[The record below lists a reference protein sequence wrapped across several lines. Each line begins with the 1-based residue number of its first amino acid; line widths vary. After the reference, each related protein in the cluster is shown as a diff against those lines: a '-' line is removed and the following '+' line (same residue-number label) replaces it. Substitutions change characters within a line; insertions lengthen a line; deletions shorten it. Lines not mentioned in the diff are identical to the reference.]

1 MMYIKQGLSKET
13 LSYWDEI
20 LSRDSII
27 RGVKIYGLESFSFRI
42 SIGELGKRLCED
54 SGVMVRSWRLIKS
67 FSLRPFTSQV
77 FTTIGLR

>member
-1 MMYIKQGLSKET
+1 VIIDDVFKQGLSKET

-42 SIGELGKRLCED
+42 SIGELGKKAL
-54 SGVMVRSWRLIKS
+54 
-67 FSLRPFTSQV
+67 
-77 FTTIGLR
+77 